1 MKKKYIS
8 PKTRLIALDPEELM
22 QQMLSASIPKGA
34 FTNNDPSM
42 TAPMDARELGLE
54 EGVSIEYYPADPSIP
69 QD

>member
-8 PKTRLIALDPEELM
+8 PKTRLIALDTEELM

-42 TAPMDARELGLE
+42 TAPMDARELD
-54 EGVSIEYYPADPSIP
+54 EGVAIEYYPADPSIP